1 MKIKIIGW
9 VFVIGSVLIWVVD
22 RTTLSVSTFFGKV
35 YCKEDYLKAVD
46 GISGDVSCGFK
57 TDMYLASILFVLL
70 SIGIIIL
77 VILKKKEKTIIQKI
91 VVGGVVFKEG
101 KVLILQRSSDETVF
115 PDMWELPSGKREP
128 LETSANT
135 LHREILEE
143 TGINVETVMPVSVF
157 DYQIEKG
164 DVTKDSTQI
173 NFITKPKNSKECTVQ
188 LSKEHQKFEWIKEG
202 DIDNYNLTDA
212 TKKVI
217 QEAFHFSKLLNI

>member
-1 MKIKIIGW
+1 M
-9 VFVIGSVLIWVVD
+9 IWVVD

-70 SIGIIIL
+70 IIGIIIL
-77 VILKKKEKTIIQKI
+77 VISKKKEKIIIQKI
-91 VVGGVVFKEG
+91 VVGGVVFKEE

-143 TGINVETVMPVSVF
+143 TGIN
-157 DYQIEKG
+157 IEISYACFR
-164 DVTKDSTQI
+164 V
-173 NFITKPKNSKECTVQ
+173 
-188 LSKEHQKFEWIKEG
+188 
-202 DIDNYNLTDA
+202 
-212 TKKVI
+212 
-217 QEAFHFSKLLNI
+217 